1 MRVLPFWGI
10 TAPRFPFEKSYS
22 AFILSSLL
30 SRRTTR
36 RDESVLF
43 IPLRPYDHQQFAS
56 ASQPDRYETSLS
68 LGIRVGDGNGQGIF
82 KNAFSVGERDFVLSQ
97 ILRCLE
103 WIVLKTHRGR
113 VYILY
118 V

>member
-1 MRVLPFWGI
+1 MGWWAIPAFSARARNSWRPGLAIKVKMRVLPFWGI
-10 TAPRFPFEKSYS
+10 AAPRFPFEKSYS

-36 RDESVLF
+36 RDESVFF

-68 LGIRVGDGNGQGIF
+68 LGIRVGD
-82 KNAFSVGERDFVLSQ
+82 
-97 ILRCLE
+97 
-103 WIVLKTHRGR
+103 
-113 VYILY
+113 
-118 V
+118 